1 METFLTLM
9 IDIILPIFIMI
20 MVGFVAQKL
29 LKMEVRTFTKLN
41 MYVFVPSLLFTKI
54 YETQITWQLFSN
66 VLFYILPIC
75 AIMFLLGE
83 LVSRLLKYP
92 NGTKKAFVNSLL
104 FFNSGNYGLPL
115 VELAF
120 NNNPI
125 ATTAQIFIMFIQ
137 NITSNTFGVFQAC
150 AGSVGYKKALKNVF
164 SMPSMFIL
172 LTVIPIK
179 ILRFQVP
186 DFILLPLHNISAG
199 FVAFALITLGVQLA
213 EVKVAF
219 NFKNIFVTSMI
230 RLVLSPLC
238 GLLLVNLLGIEGI
251 LAKSLIIGV
260 ATPTAVNTAIIAKE
274 FGNEPEYASQVV
286 FATTVLSSIT
296 IPVILYL
303 MGQGKRMNFI
313 SPEILLRKALIHRWL
328 IFQLMGVYF

>member
-1 METFLTLM
+1 METFLTLL

-20 MVGFVAQKL
+20 VVGFAAQKL

-41 MYVFVPSLLFTKI
+41 MHVFVPSLLFTKI
-54 YETQITWQLFSN
+54 YETQITWQLFGN
-66 VLFYILPIC
+66 VLIYILSIC
-75 AIMFLLGE
+75 AIMFILGE
-83 LVSRLLKYP
+83 IVSRLLKYP
-92 NGTKKAFVNSLL
+92 QCTKKAFVNSLL

-120 NNNPI
+120 KNSPV

-150 AGSVGYKKALKNVF
+150 AGNVGYKKALKNVF
-164 SMPSMFIL
+164 AMPSMFVL
-172 LTVIPIK
+172 LVVIPIK
-179 ILRFQVP
+179 VFQLQVP
-186 DFILLPLHNISAG
+186 EFIMLPLHNISGG

-219 NFKNIFVTSMI
+219 NLKNIFVTSII

-238 GLLLVNLLGIEGI
+238 GLLLVNLLGIQGI

-274 FGNEPEYASQVV
+274 FNNEPEYASQIV
-286 FATTVLSSIT
+286 FATTILSAIT

-303 MGQGKRMNFI
+303 MG
-313 SPEILLRKALIHRWL
+313 
-328 IFQLMGVYF
+328 

>member
-1 METFLTLM
+1 METFLTLL

-20 MVGFVAQKL
+20 AVGFAAQKL

-41 MYVFVPSLLFTKI
+41 MHVFVPSLLFTKI
-54 YETQITWQLFSN
+54 CETQITWQLFGN
-66 VLFYILPIC
+66 VLIYILSIC
-75 AIMFLLGE
+75 AIMFILGE
-83 LVSRLLKYP
+83 IVSRLLKYP
-92 NGTKKAFVNSLL
+92 QCTKKAFVNSLL

-120 NNNPI
+120 KNSPV

-150 AGSVGYKKALKNVF
+150 AGNVGYKKALKNVF
-164 SMPSMFIL
+164 AMPSMFVL
-172 LTVIPIK
+172 LVVIPIK
-179 ILRFQVP
+179 IFQLQVP
-186 DFILLPLHNISAG
+186 EFIMLPLHNISGG

-219 NFKNIFVTSMI
+219 NLKNIFVTSII

-238 GLLLVNLLGIEGI
+238 GLLLVNLLGIQGI

-274 FGNEPEYASQVV
+274 FNNEPEYASQIV
-286 FATTVLSSIT
+286 FATTILSAIT

-303 MGQGKRMNFI
+303 MG
-313 SPEILLRKALIHRWL
+313 
-328 IFQLMGVYF
+328 

>member
-1 METFLTLM
+1 M
-9 IDIILPIFIMI
+9 IA
-20 MVGFVAQKL
+20 VGFAAQKL

-41 MYVFVPSLLFTKI
+41 MHVFVPSLLFTKI
-54 YETQITWQLFSN
+54 CETQITWQLFGN
-66 VLFYILPIC
+66 VLIYILSIC
-75 AIMFLLGE
+75 AIMFILGE
-83 LVSRLLKYP
+83 IVSRLLKYP
-92 NGTKKAFVNSLL
+92 QCTKKAFVNSLL

-120 NNNPI
+120 KNSPV

-150 AGSVGYKKALKNVF
+150 AGNVGYKKALKNVF
-164 SMPSMFIL
+164 AMPSMFVL
-172 LTVIPIK
+172 LVVIPIK
-179 ILRFQVP
+179 IFQLQVP
-186 DFILLPLHNISAG
+186 EFIMLPLHNISGG

-219 NFKNIFVTSMI
+219 NLKNIFVTSII

-238 GLLLVNLLGIEGI
+238 GLLLVNLLGIQGI

-274 FGNEPEYASQVV
+274 FNNEPEYASQIV
-286 FATTVLSSIT
+286 FATTILSAIT

-303 MGQGKRMNFI
+303 MG
-313 SPEILLRKALIHRWL
+313 
-328 IFQLMGVYF
+328 

>member
-1 METFLTLM
+1 METFLTLL
-9 IDIILPIFIMI
+9 IDIIMPIFIMI
-20 MVGFVAQKL
+20 AVGFAAQKL

-41 MYVFVPSLLFTKI
+41 MHVFVPSLLFTKI
-54 YETQITWQLFSN
+54 YETQITWQLFGN
-66 VLFYILPIC
+66 VLIYILSIC
-75 AIMFLLGE
+75 AIMFILGE
-83 LVSRLLKYP
+83 IVSRLLKYP
-92 NGTKKAFVNSLL
+92 QCTKKAFVNSLL

-120 NNNPI
+120 KNSPV

-150 AGSVGYKKALKNVF
+150 AGNVGYKKALKNVF
-164 SMPSMFIL
+164 AMPSMFVL
-172 LTVIPIK
+172 LVVIPIK
-179 ILRFQVP
+179 IFQLQVP
-186 DFILLPLHNISAG
+186 EFIMLPLHNISGG

-219 NFKNIFVTSMI
+219 NLKNIFVTSII

-238 GLLLVNLLGIEGI
+238 GLLLVNLLGIQGI

-274 FGNEPEYASQVV
+274 FNNEPEYASQIV
-286 FATTVLSSIT
+286 FATTILSAIT

-303 MGQGKRMNFI
+303 MG
-313 SPEILLRKALIHRWL
+313 
-328 IFQLMGVYF
+328 